1 MAMFPNPHLERVN
14 GTLMLENVPLPEIAA
29 RFGTPTY
36 VYSQR
41 TITENFLAYKNA
53 LTGRDHRI
61 CYAMKANS
69 NLSILKLLAGLGAG
83 FDIVSE
89 GELRRVLAAG
99 GKAKDIVFSGVGKT
113 RAEITAALE
122 AGIGCFNVESATELA
137 RIGEIAQAH
146 GLRAPVSFRVNPDV
160 DPKTHPYISTGL
172 KDNKFG
178 VPFETALALYR
189 QAAAHAHLQV
199 VGIDAHIGS
208 QITEIAPYL
217 EALDKMLDLVEQ
229 LEREGITV
237 HHLDVGGGLGIT
249 YRDEAP
255 PTPAQLL
262 APLLARI
269 DARGHSQRTLMLE
282 PGRSIVGNAGL
293 LLMRVEVLKQTPA
306 KNFCI
311 VDGAMND
318 YVRPAMYEA
327 YSEIVEVTLAESTAM
342 TYDVVGPVCES
353 GDWLGRNRTLAVR
366 EGDLLALLSA
376 GAYGMSMASN
386 YNTRNRAA
394 EILVNGAEIRLIRAR
409 ETVDMQ
415 IAAERSCL

>member
-1 MAMFPNPHLERVN
+1 MFPNPHLHRVQ
-14 GTLMLENVPLPEIAA
+14 GTLSLERVPLPDIAA

-41 TITENFLAYKNA
+41 AITENFLAYKNA
-53 LTGRDHRI
+53 LQDRDHRI

-69 NLSILKLLAGLGAG
+69 NLSILQLLAGLGAG
-83 FDIVSE
+83 FDIVSV
-89 GELRRVLAAG
+89 GELQRVLAAG
-99 GKAKDIVFSGVGKT
+99 GKAQDVVFSGVGKSH
-113 RAEITAALE
+113 AEITAALA
-122 AGIGCFNVESATELA
+122 AGVGCFNVESATELA
-137 RIGEIAQAH
+137 RISEIAQAQ
-146 GLRAPVSFRVNPDV
+146 GARAAISFRVNPDV

-172 KDNKFG
+172 KGNKFG
-178 VPFETALALYR
+178 VQFDTALALYR

-208 QITEIAPYL
+208 QITEVAPYL
-217 EALDKMLDLVEQ
+217 ESLDKMLDLIEA
-229 LEREGITV
+229 LEREGIRI
-237 HHLDVGGGLGIT
+237 HHLDIGGGLGIT
-249 YRDEAP
+249 YKDEVP
-255 PTPAQLL
+255 PTPAQLF

-269 DARGHSQRTLMLE
+269 DARGHGHRTLMLE

-293 LLMRVEVLKQTPA
+293 LLMKVEVLKQAAT

-318 YVRPAMYEA
+318 YMRPALYDA
-327 YSEIVEVTLAESTAM
+327 YSQIIEVQPRSAAPI

-353 GDWLGRNRTLAVR
+353 GDWLGKDRALAVQ
-366 EGDLLALLSA
+366 EGDLIALLSA

-394 EILVNGAEIRLIRAR
+394 EVLVNDAEARLIRAR
-409 ETVDMQ
+409 ETVAMQ
-415 IAAERSCL
+415 IESEKAYL

>member
-1 MAMFPNPHLERVN
+1 MFPNPHLARVN
-14 GTLMLENVPLPEIAA
+14 STLTLEEVPLPEIAA

-36 VYSQR
+36 IYSQR
-41 TITENFLAYKNA
+41 TISENFLAYQEA
-53 LTGRDHRI
+53 LKGRDHRV

-83 FDIVSE
+83 FDIVSG
-89 GELRRVLAAG
+89 GELKRVLAAG
-99 GKAKDIVFSGVGKT
+99 ANAHDIVFSGVGKSHD
-113 RAEITAALE
+113 EIAAAL
-122 AGIGCFNVESATELA
+122 AADVGCFNVESATELA
-137 RIGEIAQAH
+137 RVSEIAQAH
-146 GLRAPVSFRVNPDV
+146 GARARISLRVNPDV

-178 VPFETALALYR
+178 VQFETALALYR
-189 QAAAHAHLQV
+189 QAAAHPHVQV
-199 VGIDAHIGS
+199 TGIDAHIGS
-208 QITEIAPYL
+208 QITEVAPYL
-217 EALDKMLDLVEQ
+217 EALDKMLDLIEQ
-229 LEREGITV
+229 LEREGIHI

-249 YRDEAP
+249 YKNEAP

-269 DARGHSQRTLMLE
+269 DARGHTHRTLMLE

-293 LLMRVEVLKQTPA
+293 LLMKVEVLKPA
-306 KNFCI
+306 PTKNFCI

-318 YVRPAMYEA
+318 YMRPALYEA
-327 YSEIVEVTLAESTAM
+327 YSEIVEVTPANVTPL

-353 GDWLGRNRTLAVR
+353 GDWLGKNRTLAAR

-394 EILVNGAEIRLIRAR
+394 EVLVNGSEAKLIRQR
-409 ETVDMQ
+409 ETFEMQ
-415 IAAERSCL
+415 IAAERDCL